1 VIALTLAALAALA
14 GLLLLL
20 PGLGREARHTV
31 DMVAYPLTSLGAG
44 MVLTAASLH
53 LRGRHRWAWLML
65 SLGVVSWGIA
75 EVGFQVYWTVGREV
89 PYPSW
94 MDVFYL
100 AGYPML
106 GAGVLLLPH
115 APLGKFE
122 RTRSLLDAAI
132 GAVGLSLVAWLTYLH
147 GVVAFDSEASLLENW
162 INALYPIGDLLL
174 LIAIM
179 ALAFRRSQ
187 RRFDLEL
194 LLVGAALLLTAVAD
208 MAYAPLVN
216 ADAYW
221 DGMWLDGLWLL
232 AYASF
237 AATAW
242 VILQPSRP
250 RADPHGR
257 YLRRLLI
264 PYAPVLALPVIIM
277 VRGDVA
283 FRYLTPFV
291 VVLVVL
297 MITRQWMATREVREI
312 TERQRDG
319 ILASVSHE
327 LRTPLTAVQGYS
339 QLLSGNWARFDE
351 GERRQM
357 VGDIEDQALHLGRV
371 ITDIIDL
378 TRGKTSS
385 LRLDRYRQPVVG
397 VLERAVRA
405 LPPDDQARVAI
416 DANPRLIVD
425 ADRSRLH
432 QILVNLLT
440 NAVRY
445 GQHRIL
451 LKVERAGADILFQVH
466 DDGQGVP
473 RRFEAAIW
481 QRFDRGAHR
490 RDSSVDGLGIG
501 LPIARALVEAHGGTI
516 TQHRSAV
523 YGGACF
529 EFTIPVPV
537 PSASSPTPESL
548 PLEST
553 LSR

>member
-1 VIALTLAALAALA
+1 MLALTLTALAALT
-14 GLLLLL
+14 GLLILV

-31 DMVAYPLTSLGAG
+31 DMITYPIVSLGGG
-44 MVLTAASLH
+44 MVLTAASLR
-53 LRGRHRWAWLML
+53 LRGRHRWAWLIVG
-65 SLGVVSWGIA
+65 LGVMSWGIA
-75 EVGFQVYWTVGREV
+75 EVGYQVYWSLGQEV

-94 MDVFYL
+94 VDVFYL
-100 AGYPML
+100 AGYPLL
-106 GAGVLLLPH
+106 GAGVLLLPQ
-115 APLGKFE
+115 APLGTFE
-122 RTRSLLDAAI
+122 RTRSLLDAAV
-132 GAVGLSLVAWLTYLH
+132 GAVALSLVAWLTYLH
-147 GVVAFDSEASLLENW
+147 GVVAFDSEASFLENW
-162 INALYPIGDLLL
+162 VNVLYPIGDLLL
-174 LIAIM
+174 LIAVM

-187 RRFDLEL
+187 RRFGLEL
-194 LLVGAALLLTAVAD
+194 SLVGAALLLNAVAD
-208 MAYAPLVN
+208 MIYLPLAN
-216 ADAYW
+216 ADLYW

-232 AYASF
+232 AYACF
-237 AATAW
+237 AAVAW

-250 RADPHGR
+250 GADPHSR
-257 YLRRLLI
+257 HLRRLFI
-264 PYAPVLALPVIIM
+264 PYAPVLALPVIIA
-277 VRGDVA
+277 VQGDVGLR
-283 FRYLTPFV
+283 FLTLFV
-291 VVLVVL
+291 VVLVAL
-297 MITRQWMATREVREI
+297 MITRQWMTTREVREI

-339 QLLSGNWARFDE
+339 QLLNGDWAQFDE

-385 LRLDRYRQPVVG
+385 LRLDRGRQPVVG
-397 VLERAVRA
+397 ALERAVRA
-405 LPPDDQARVAI
+405 LPPADQARVVV
-416 DANPRLIVD
+416 DANPQLVVD

-440 NAVRY
+440 NAVHY
-445 GQHRIL
+445 GKSRIL

-466 DDGQGVP
+466 DDGHGVP

-490 RDSSVDGLGIG
+490 RDSSIAGLGIG

-516 TQHRSAV
+516 TQHRSEV

-529 EFTIPVPV
+529 EFTIPESVPA
-537 PSASSPTPESL
+537 ASSPTPESL
-548 PLEST
+548 PLEPT